1 MELEVI
7 EFVDETWAKASNIL
21 DTYTLPLDV
30 EAKIIELRNKIADL
44 SSVIHG
50 E

>member
-7 EFVDETWAKASNIL
+7 EFVNETWAKASNIL
-21 DTYTLPLDV
+21 DTYTLPLDI
-30 EAKIIELRNKIADL
+30 EAKMLELRKNIEAL
-44 SSVIHG
+44 SSAIHG